1 MKDLLLIVL
10 TVYLLG
16 LFIWSITF
24 GLIIYDE
31 EKFRDALVFNLLYP
45 IWFLIMTLYVLTITI
60 RAFIKNETF
69 EESTKV
75 IHEVFG
81 RNKLLNKW
89 FGE

>member
-1 MKDLLLIVL
+1 MKDTLLIGL
-10 TVYLLG
+10 IIYLFG

-31 EKFRDALVFNLLYP
+31 EKFRDALVFSLLYP
-45 IWFLIMTLYVLTITI
+45 IWFLIITFYVLIITI
-60 RAFIKNETF
+60 RAFIKNETL

-81 RNKLLNKW
+81 RDKLLNKW